1 MGPFFFG
8 STSEIV
14 YKLMVT
20 LCQIKIANNN
30 SEYWGINSKN
40 DLLNK
45 LRIFSK
51 KFTERQLIKDRVW
64 LSETLRKEAITTA
77 LDHQSHQSV
86 QAQVLYQ
93 LKNNYRNP
101 SFFELDSS

>member
-20 LCQIKIANNN
+20 MCQIKIANNN
-30 SEYWGINSKN
+30 GEHWGINSKN

-51 KFTERQLIKDRVW
+51 KFTEQKLIKDKVW
-64 LSETLRKEAITTA
+64 LSETLRKEVTPV
-77 LDHQSHQSV
+77 LDHQSHQSIRV
-86 QAQVLYQ
+86 QVLSQ
-93 LKNNYRNP
+93 LRNNYRNP

>member
-1 MGPFFFG
+1 MSPFFFG

-20 LCQIKIANNN
+20 LCQIKIANYN

-40 DLLNK
+40 DLLDK
-45 LRIFSK
+45 LRKFSK
-51 KFTERQLIKDRVW
+51 KFTEQQLIKDRAW
-64 LSETLRKEAITTA
+64 LSKTLKKETITPI
-77 LDHQSHQSV
+77 LPHQSHQSIRV
-86 QAQVLYQ
+86 QALSQ
-93 LKNNYRNP
+93 LRNNYRNP